1 MEQVHRYSQQS
12 VKELVR
18 IIQIDK
24 KHFIHKVCVMLI
36 KNAKPQSKL
45 SLEIRYLS
53 IALLRDLMQANLEE
67 KRVND
72 PQ

>member
-1 MEQVHRYSQQS
+1 
-12 VKELVR
+12 
-18 IIQIDK
+18 
-24 KHFIHKVCVMLI
+24 
-36 KNAKPQSKL
+36 L

-72 PQ
+72 PQQ